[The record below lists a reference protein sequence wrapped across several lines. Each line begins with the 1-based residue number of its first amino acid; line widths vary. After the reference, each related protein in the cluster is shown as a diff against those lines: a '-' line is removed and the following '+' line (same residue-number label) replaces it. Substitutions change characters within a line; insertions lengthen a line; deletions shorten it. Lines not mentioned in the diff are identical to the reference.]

1 MELALAVLA
10 VVSLLMTLG
19 MGTVTWRLL
28 RDERQRSEARIAA
41 LVAALD
47 GDRAAPPLPAGL
59 GPPEDAG
66 ATGRP
71 AQVAG
76 LAAAAGLVLAVVLVT
91 VIGLREAGGEGSAS
105 GASGASGAPAAQA
118 AMPPIEL
125 LALEHEP
132 AGAMLAIRGSM
143 RVAGAAAAGPGAVL
157 ATALDAAGATVAS
170 RRVDLP
176 SLAPGAESRFTV
188 EVPAAS
194 VTRYRISFL
203 RGDVTVPHVDLRA
216 SAQGV
221 GAASEEL
228 DGAGGAS

>member
-105 GASGASGAPAAQA
+105 GASGAPAAQA

-143 RVAGAAAAGPGAVL
+143 RVADASASGPVAVL